1 MRYPRDIVS
10 TMYSNTALQLIAS
23 GDNLVNAIVRA
34 IGATHVPVIGW
45 IINYIANMVRSA
57 WNNLISL
64 LAPGAAASNDY
75 YAAAPEA
82 ITNIGNAAA
91 SALSVHSS
99 WIHWAVQ
106 QYVPQQVN
114 NIYNILWHMI
124 NNAINQYWALYYD
137 SIAYTNNQVAA
148 AERYTSAVQNYLLS
162 VLFNYYNSAINY
174 TNQVVTAANQ
184 YTTDV
189 WQTVERDLHNDFA
202 SLQKYATDLHSDAV
216 TRVNAA
222 VLLAQAE
229 IAALLAYVTITFVPG
244 AIEANNLVMNELTA
258 VEAALF
264 WERVATVS
272 NANLVQLVLIDP
284 TGIWDTDEVSEIP
297 PLTIP
302 TAIGET
308 ISALRLPMDFI
319 SKAGIPLYRNLKQF
333 GEDTSKLDG
342 VITTVVL
349 GGLLAAAIAAPE
361 DTAGLIATTV
371 AGPLNQVAVQLVDL
385 LTSL

>member
-10 TMYSNTALQLIAS
+10 TMYSNTALQLIAT
-23 GDNLVNAIVRA
+23 GDNVVNAIVRA
-34 IGATHVPVIGW
+34 IGAEHVPVIGW
-45 IINYIANMVRSA
+45 IVSHIASMVQRA

-64 LAPGAAASNDY
+64 LAPGASASNDY

-82 ITNIGNAAA
+82 ITNIGNATA

-114 NIYNILWHMI
+114 NIYNILWHLL
-124 NNAINQYWALYYD
+124 NNAINQYWALYYS
-137 SIAYTNNQVAA
+137 SINYTNGQVAA
-148 AERYTSAVQNYLLS
+148 AERYTTAVQNYVLA
-162 VLFNYYNSAINY
+162 VLFSYYNSAINY
-174 TNQVVTAANQ
+174 VNNGLTAANQ

-189 WQTVERDLHNDFA
+189 WRVVERDLHNDFV
-202 SLQKYATDLHSDAV
+202 SLQHYASDLHSDAV
-216 TRVNAA
+216 SRINAA
-222 VLLAQAE
+222 VLLFQAE
-229 IAALLAYVTITFVPG
+229 LASLLTYVTITFVPG

-319 SKAGIPLYRNLKQF
+319 AKAGIPLYRNLHRF

-385 LTSL
+385 ITSL